1 MILISY
7 DIADNKLRTRFMKYI
22 TKFGHRLQYSV
33 YEIDNGKTVLDNI
46 RQEIEDKWVSCFGE
60 NDSVMIFVMSETCK
74 IIRCGY
80 AKHDEEGIIIV

>member
-46 RQEIEDKWVSCFGE
+46 RQEIEDKWAPLFGE

>member
-7 DIADNKLRTRFMKYI
+7 DISDTKLRTKFMRYI
-22 TKFGHRLQYSV
+22 MKFGHRLQYSV
-33 YEIDNGKTVLDNI
+33 YEIDNGKTVLNNI
-46 RQEIEDKWVSCFGE
+46 RKDIESNWIPKFGE
-60 NDSVMIFVMSETCK
+60 ADSVIIFIMSETCK

>member
-7 DIADNKLRTRFMKYI
+7 DISDNKLRTKFMHYI

-33 YEIDNGKTVLDNI
+33 YEIDNGKNVLKNI
-46 RQEIEDKWVSCFGE
+46 QKEIETSWISRFGE
-60 NDSVMIFVMSETCK
+60 EDSVMIFVMSETCK

-80 AKHDEEGIIIV
+80 AKHDEQDIIIV